1 MSLHAEILATNLFN
15 YFTHAAHTFHFFFIC
30 VIFNNVSWCSGLFQC
45 SSTFWH
51 VPLSRKF
58 CRGPVSHVLVLTIL
72 VRYLMLPKR
81 YKYLYK
87 TFKSTLLN
95 KVNISNQ
102 GKCLSLCK
110 GNFWKIELLQFL
122 GLEM

>member
-1 MSLHAEILATNLFN
+1 M
-15 YFTHAAHTFHFFFIC
+15 
-30 VIFNNVSWCSGLFQC
+30 
-45 SSTFWH
+45 
-51 VPLSRKF
+51 
-58 CRGPVSHVLVLTIL
+58 LT
-72 VRYLMLPKR
+72 KR

-122 GLEM
+122 GLEMRESCVMKGLIMLASSQFESKHELVDNKWV

>member
-1 MSLHAEILATNLFN
+1 MLHILSISFSFVLFLTM
-15 YFTHAAHTFHFFFIC
+15 FCGVLACFSVPA
-30 VIFNNVSWCSGLFQC
+30 CSGMF
-45 SSTFWH
+45 
-51 VPLSRKF
+51 PLSRKF
-58 CRGPVSHVLVLTIL
+58 CCGPVSQVLILTIL

-110 GNFWKIELLQFL
+110 GNFWEIELLQFL
-122 GLEM
+122 GLET